1 MFYKLLLLLFISLS
15 AFSQEYEITSENIE
29 INTDLNTISYE
40 NKVFFSSE
48 NIKFSADKLKLNQNN
63 DSFTATGMPIKI
75 VFFDGSE
82 FIEGEAEIIEID
94 SERLVLSKNVS
105 VIKSGNK
112 INSEKMVV
120 KLKKNDKSWENKQIY
135 KF

>member
-15 AFSQEYEITSENIE
+15 TFSQEYEITSENIE

-120 KLKKNDKSWENKQIY
+120 KLKKNDKS
-135 KF
+135 

>member
-1 MFYKLLLLLFISLS
+1 MK
-15 AFSQEYEITSENIE
+15 IE
-29 INTDLNTISYE
+29 LIE

-120 KLKKNDKSWENKQIY
+120 KLKKNDKS
-135 KF
+135 

>member
-1 MFYKLLLLLFISLS
+1 MTYWKQMFYKLLLLLFISLS
-15 AFSQEYEITSENIE
+15 AFSQQYEITSENIE

-120 KLKKNDKSWENKQIY
+120 KLKKNDKS
-135 KF
+135 

>member
-1 MFYKLLLLLFISLS
+1 MFYKLLLLLFIPLS

-112 INSEKMVV
+112 INSEKLVV
-120 KLKKNDKSWENKQIY
+120 KLKKNDKS
-135 KF
+135 

>member
-1 MFYKLLLLLFISLS
+1 MFYKLLLLLFIPLS

-120 KLKKNDKSWENKQIY
+120 KLKKNDKS
-135 KF
+135 